1 MALKNKYQREKQQ
14 YSNDG
19 GATWF
24 DVSPANYRRGRL
36 IEAGSEDCNTVEWKE
51 VTGSWFCIGF
61 NETQYR
67 WVDSGNFEC
76 HIGDKYPIEQEEI
89 SRDGG
94 STWTPTGE
102 TRYGE
107 VIRNSSDCP
116 IVYNQEYLT
125 IEILDTG
132 NSDTATVYSNISG
145 LEYRVD
151 NGEWQTYNGKIV
163 CEKGSKIQWRGNL
176 NSTIAGWTIFEDGS
190 RYANHSRVF
199 NITDNATYQTFGNIN
214 SVYDYDTFTDNC
226 YDYENF
232 FYNSKNLLYA
242 DNLILPATTLAQAA
256 YKCMFNGCTSLV
268 KAPVLPATELA
279 IDCYCEMFKGCAITT
294 APTLP
299 ATKMYQGC
307 YYQMFGNCKQLVNA
321 PQLPATELA
330 AGCYMSMFH
339 SCWALQNAPQLPATT
354 MYQSCYQSM
363 FQDCKNLLTAPELPA
378 TTLAEYCYAYM
389 FWGCTL
395 LVNIPSILPA
405 TELWPYCYGSMFK
418 ECLSI
423 TGAPELPATT
433 FKNPAIVQT
442 VNNGLAMYAYTAM
455 FSGCTKLQYIKALFA
470 SVPDNHT
477 LSNFT
482 SSWVYNVASTGT
494 FVQNGAATWHEV
506 GKDGVPSG
514 WTVVYDGAR
523 WITVENEYICNGKDK
538 YTKEKEQIS
547 SDGGETWTDT
557 GRTRRGEIISETS
570 TDCSKWVTDTD
581 APTVTALNQR
591 FVKMKE
597 QLTYD
602 DGETWEDSGNTKYVI
617 DSTYVA
623 DFDSFKNEYLTVE
636 VNDNMTTLTF
646 RRGNTSKSGWNDFN
660 NMMARGV
667 TIDENGATYS
677 SWISSI
683 PSNIQDFD
691 FIQFKA
697 EGYASSTQRPNIQ
710 SDAPYRVFGN
720 VNSLFASD
728 SFATDTTIKQVLRLF
743 YHSNVEDAENVYSD
757 NSNDCKEWF
766 YYCDKLVKAPKV
778 IYNSKYYEGMFQ
790 NCTSLTKASRFAGSD
805 VGYKG
810 FASTFSGCTKLIEAR
825 IDAVNIYSTSTT
837 NIQYMFNG
845 VTTNGTL
852 YVPSNSPFITGTY
865 TSAVPST
872 WTTVTE

>member
-76 HIGDKYPIEQEEI
+76 NIGDKYPIEQEEI
-89 SRDGG
+89 SKDGG

-116 IVYNQEYLT
+116 IAYNQEYLT

-151 NGEWQTYNGKIV
+151 NGEWQTYNGGIV
-163 CEKGSKIQWRGNL
+163 CQKGSKIQWRGNL
-176 NSTIAGWTIFEDGS
+176 NSTIAGWTIYEDGS

-199 NITDNATYQTFGNIN
+199 NISDDATYQTFGNIN

-268 KAPVLPATELA
+268 KAPVLPATTLA

-294 APTLP
+294 APALP

-307 YYQMFGNCKQLVNA
+307 YYAMFGNCKQLVNA

-378 TTLAEYCYAYM
+378 TTLAEYCYKQM

-405 TELWPYCYGSMFK
+405 TELWPSCYAAMFQD
-418 ECLSI
+418 CLSI
-423 TGAPELPATT
+423 TTAPELPATT

-442 VNNGLAMYAYTAM
+442 VNNGLAMYAYTVM
-455 FSGCTKLQYIKALFA
+455 FSGCTRLQYIKAMFA
-470 SVPDNHT
+470 SIPDNYT
-477 LSNFT
+477 IRNFT
-482 SSWVYNVASTGT
+482 SDWVYNVASTGT
-494 FVQNGAATWHEV
+494 FVKNGGATWNEI

-523 WITVENEYICNGKDK
+523 WITVENEYICNGRSK

-602 DGETWEDSGNTKYVI
+602 DGETWEDTGNTKYVI

-677 SWISSI
+677 SWI
-683 PSNIQDFD
+683 PSMPYIQNYD

-697 EGYASSTQRPNIQ
+697 EGYASSTQRPNLQ

-728 SFATDTTIKQVLRLF
+728 NFATDTTIKQILRLF
-743 YHSNVEDAENVYSD
+743 YYSNVEDAENVYSD

-778 IYNSKYYEGMFQ
+778 IYNSKYYEGMFK

-810 FASTFSGCTKLIEAR
+810 FVSTFSGCTKLIEAR

-865 TSAVPST
+865 ISAVPST

>member
-14 YSNDG
+14 YSNDSG
-19 GATWF
+19 RTWI

-89 SRDGG
+89 SNDGG

-102 TRYGE
+102 TRFGKI
-107 VIRNSSDCP
+107 IRNSSDCP
-116 IVYNQEYLT
+116 IAYNQEYLT

-151 NGEWQTYNGKIV
+151 NGEWQTYNGGIV
-163 CEKGSKIQWRGNL
+163 CQKGSKIQWRGNL
-176 NSTIAGWTIFEDGS
+176 TTTN
-190 RYANHSRVF
+190 NQRVF
-199 NITDNATYQTFGNIN
+199 NISDNATYQTFGNIN
-214 SVYDYDTFTDNC
+214 SVYDNATFTDNC
-226 YDYENF
+226 YNYENF

-256 YKCMFNGCTSLV
+256 YKCMFNGCTSLA
-268 KAPVLPATELA
+268 KAPVLPATTLA

-294 APTLP
+294 APALP

-330 AGCYMSMFH
+330 DGCYMSMFH
-339 SCWALQNAPQLPATT
+339 SCWALQTAPSTLPATT
-354 MYQSCYQSM
+354 LYESCYQSM

-378 TTLAEYCYAYM
+378 TTLADYCYAYM

-395 LVNIPSILPA
+395 LSSVPATLPA
-405 TELWPYCYGSMFK
+405 TELRRYCYEYMFQD
-418 ECLSI
+418 CISL
-423 TGAPELPATT
+423 TGAPVLPATT
-433 FKNPAIVQT
+433 FRNPAIVAE
-442 VNNGLAMYAYTAM
+442 VNNGFAMYAYNRM
-455 FSGCTKLQYIKALFA
+455 FSGCTRLQYIKAMFA
-470 SVPDNHT
+470 SIPDNYT
-477 LSNFT
+477 IRNFT
-482 SSWVYNVASTGT
+482 SDWVYNVASTGT

-523 WITVENEYICNGKDK
+523 WITVENEYICNGRSK

-602 DGETWEDSGNTKYVI
+602 DGETWEDTGNTKYVI

-636 VNDNMTTLTF
+636 VNDNMTTLTV
-646 RRGNTSKSGWNDFN
+646 RRGVTSKSGWNDFN

-677 SWISSI
+677 SWIPSI

-691 FIQFKA
+691 FIQLKA
-697 EGYASSTQRPNIQ
+697 EGYASGQRPNIQ
-710 SDAPYRVFGN
+710 SDAPYKVFGN
-720 VNSLFASD
+720 INSLFASD
-728 SFATDTTIKQVLRLF
+728 SFASDTTTRQVLNLF

-757 NSNDCKEWF
+757 NSYSCKEWF

-810 FASTFSGCTKLIEAR
+810 FTSTFSGCTKLIEAR
-825 IDAVNIYSTSTT
+825 IDTVNAYSTSLDDVRD
-837 NIQYMFNG
+837 MFSG

-865 TSAVPST
+865 VWYTDAVPQT